1 MGNNPSSS
9 KAFSG
14 SHSSQSQSPA
24 GTPLPHSQNS
34 NVPTRREPKRRGS
47 LQTLATGKA
56 TPAPPSAS
64 LETAVRGSH
73 STSAS
78 QTRQTPT
85 KRAVATP
92 QLRPLDSID
101 KTDMGSE
108 QSSQKARPSPAT
120 RPVEIPPP
128 SSADALRPFSPSP
141 IDPSAPPP
149 EQYHLPPSQYSRPPR
164 LPLPIDEEFHKPGSP
179 ITSAADDAFETDAVD
194 IPDLDGP
201 LPRRSSVLSATTL
214 DEDEADESDV
224 ADDQLGTT
232 VPTVIEWKGPGS
244 SVFVSGTFAGVGG
257 WSRKLRLHKNGGST
271 DPNVFSRTIA
281 IRPGTHYLKF
291 IIDGDM
297 IVSPDMP
304 TTVDFTNALVN
315 YLEVSPTSI
324 PSTPQASEPVEI
336 PQPKLERRVPE
347 GVFPPQILPP
357 SPEEKPA
364 QASSSAAPDSS
375 LSPDTARRPQPQ
387 QQPSDDKGLPPVPDS
402 PPKHYHPVIPPFLRD
417 LDNPEDSPIFARATT
432 SQSTLPQPPTL
443 PLFLAKSILN
453 GTTPMKDD
461 SSVLLM
467 PNHTVLN
474 HLATSSIR
482 GGVLGVSGTTR
493 YKRKFLTTIMYKPT
507 SDTSD

>member
-9 KAFSG
+9 KAPGG
-14 SHSSQSQSPA
+14 SHGSQSQSPA

-47 LQTLATGKA
+47 LQTVATGKA

-92 QLRPLDSID
+92 QLRPLDSIE

-108 QSSQKARPSPAT
+108 QSSQKARPSRAT
-120 RPVEIPPP
+120 RPVGIPPP
-128 SSADALRPFSPSP
+128 SSAGARRPFSPSP

-214 DEDEADESDV
+214 DEDEVDELDI
-224 ADDQLGTT
+224 ADDQLGPTA
-232 VPTVIEWKGPGS
+232 PTVIEWKGPGS

-257 WSRKLRLHKNGGST
+257 WSRKLRLHKKWVAS
-271 DPNVFSRTIA
+271 
-281 IRPGTHYLKF
+281 LF
-291 IIDGDM
+291 IYRE
-297 IVSPDMP
+297 
-304 TTVDFTNALVN
+304 DFESQVLH
-315 YLEVSPTSI
+315 L
-324 PSTPQASEPVEI
+324 
-336 PQPKLERRVPE
+336 
-347 GVFPPQILPP
+347 FH
-357 SPEEKPA
+357 
-364 QASSSAAPDSS
+364 AAM
-375 LSPDTARRPQPQ
+375 Q
-387 QQPSDDKGLPPVPDS
+387 
-402 PPKHYHPVIPPFLRD
+402 
-417 LDNPEDSPIFARATT
+417 
-432 SQSTLPQPPTL
+432 
-443 PLFLAKSILN
+443 
-453 GTTPMKDD
+453 
-461 SSVLLM
+461 
-467 PNHTVLN
+467 
-474 HLATSSIR
+474 
-482 GGVLGVSGTTR
+482 
-493 YKRKFLTTIMYKPT
+493 
-507 SDTSD
+507 